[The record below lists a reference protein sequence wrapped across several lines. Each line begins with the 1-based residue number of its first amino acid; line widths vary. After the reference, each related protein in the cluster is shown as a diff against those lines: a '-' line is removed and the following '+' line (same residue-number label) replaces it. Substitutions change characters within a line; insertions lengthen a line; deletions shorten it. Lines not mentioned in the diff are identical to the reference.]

1 MRMTEKSCEYF
12 VDVLASKE
20 PVPGGGGAAALI
32 GAVGT
37 ALSDMVGSL
46 TVGKKKYAD
55 VQNEIAKLKTEAA
68 KLEKE
73 FINLVTRDAEV
84 FEPLSKAYGLPK
96 ETEEEQKFKAEVM
109 EKALDEAC
117 SVPLQIMECACKA
130 VELTDAMSK
139 IGTAIAIS
147 DAGCGAASLRA
158 ALSAASLNVFINTK
172 SMADRE
178 KAEKLESHAQGMLDK
193 YIPICDEIFARVL
206 DRIK

>member
-1 MRMTEKSCEYF
+1 MRMTEQSCEYF

-46 TVGKKKYAD
+46 TVGKKKYGD

-96 ETEEEQKFKAEVM
+96 KTEEEQKFKAEVM